1 MGSSLGVLWLS
12 PKYSGAL
19 LILIRLQDQTQG
31 EELQTSASFFSQF
44 PQAKSFQSTH
54 NDVSITHSN
63 LCLYFLIFFLPSA
76 SSHIVLIYNGLF

>member
-19 LILIRLQDQTQG
+19 LILIRLQDQTQC
-31 EELQTSASFFSQF
+31 EELQTPASFFSQF

-54 NDVSITHSN
+54 DVSITHSN
-63 LCLYFLIFFLPSA
+63 LCLYFPIFFLPSA